1 MTYYA
6 IECPNCGCK
15 IDLSEF
21 CLTGEDEYFGDCCEC
36 DYPYEIEIE
45 RDDDGFI
52 IDLHVY

>member
-1 MTYYA
+1 MTYYT

-15 IDLSEF
+15 IGLSEF
-21 CLTGEDEYFGDCCEC
+21 CLTGEDEYFGDCYEC
-36 DYPYEIEIE
+36 GYPYEVEIE